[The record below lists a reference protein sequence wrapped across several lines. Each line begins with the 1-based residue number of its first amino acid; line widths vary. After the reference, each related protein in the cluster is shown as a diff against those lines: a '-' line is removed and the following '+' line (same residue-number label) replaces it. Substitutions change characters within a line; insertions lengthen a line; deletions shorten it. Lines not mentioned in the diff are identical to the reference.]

1 MLRILKVIMLS
12 LLFSL
17 TACQMMESK
26 SEQLPAGI
34 KLGETYYTQ
43 VTMMYEKGV
52 YRTTNYRRGTLVEV
66 NTPVELLEISPKV
79 IKVKILPKN
88 TELLIKNVAK
98 HTGDDVYQAFAKL
111 FAKQAVNLTRFKLQE
126 RGNIKRGTVEK
137 GMSKNAVQVAI
148 GYPPI
153 TRTPSLDANQW
164 TYWTSRFDTFIVHFE
179 NGKVSRIEDTKP
191 ILLPWYL

>member
-1 MLRILKVIMLS
+1 MPRLFKVVMLS
-12 LLFSL
+12 MLFGL

-26 SEQLPAGI
+26 PEQLPTGI

-66 NTPVELLEISPKV
+66 NTPVKLLEISPKV
-79 IKVKILPKN
+79 IKVKVLPSN
-88 TELLIKNVAK
+88 TELLIKNVVK
-98 HTGDDVYQAFAKL
+98 HTGDDVYQAFAKF
-111 FAKQAVNLTRFKLQE
+111 FAKQTVNLTHFTLLE

-153 TRTPSLDANQW
+153 TRTPSLDSNQW
-164 TYWTSRFDTFIVHFE
+164 TYWSSRFNTFIVHFE
-179 NGKVSRIEDTKP
+179 NGKVSRIQDP
-191 ILLPWYL
+191 MNILLPWYL